1 VSRLAGR
8 STEGTGDGDGIGSD
22 LPEPPRR
29 NRRKRRERRV
39 DPALLAGQLVLNLGL
54 AAVFSLLAELQN
66 ESGFADWGLG
76 LITGSAF
83 LTSLVTQLSL
93 SRYADRG
100 HARRLLIVGLVVGAL
115 SMIWFAFATTLW
127 QLVVARAL
135 YGAAA
140 GLFAPAS
147 RRIAVSAR
155 PERTGEILGLLGA
168 AAIAGF
174 LVGPPVAAGLF
185 EAFGVEA
192 AFALPGVAM
201 LVCLPFVA
209 RLPEPAPHPGATAAP
224 GAIRRL
230 LRQRG
235 VVAAVLAG
243 GSFFLAFGIYDSL
256 WARFMDDQGASTVF
270 IGLSFTAYAVPA
282 LCLGAWGGR
291 ISDRFGAWPATL
303 LAVAGTI
310 PFIFAFGFIGN
321 IWILAG
327 LGIIQSAVDVIG
339 TPGSQAALAER
350 TPPEDLATG
359 QGLGGAF
366 GTLCAAIAGFASGP
380 LYGAGG
386 QALAF
391 PVGAGFMAAVALT
404 AWLIGRSAP
413 PVATRRAVG
422 TDEPGE
428 AYSTTTA

>member
-1 VSRLAGR
+1 MTLPIGR
-8 STEGTGDGDGIGSD
+8 GG
-22 LPEPPRR
+22 RR
-29 NRRKRRERRV
+29 QERRV

-93 SRYADRG
+93 ARFADRG
-100 HARRLLIVGLVVGAL
+100 HARRLLVVGLVVGAL
-115 SMIWFAFATTLW
+115 SMIWFAFGTTLW

-140 GLFAPAS
+140 GLFGPAS

-155 PERTGEILGLLGA
+155 PDKTGEVLGLLGSA
-168 AAIAGF
+168 AVAGF
-174 LVGPPVAAGLF
+174 LVGPPAAAGLF

-192 AFALPGVAM
+192 AFVIPALAM

-209 RLPEPAPHPGATAAP
+209 RLAEPAPHPLSATSVGAV
-224 GAIRRL
+224 GRL
-230 LRQRG
+230 IRQRG
-235 VVAAVLAG
+235 VIAAVLAG

-270 IGLSFTAYAVPA
+270 IGLSFTAYAFPA

-291 ISDRFGAWPATL
+291 ISDRFGAWPSTL
-303 LAVAGTI
+303 LAVAATV
-310 PFIFAFGFIGN
+310 PFIFAYGFIGD
-321 IWILAG
+321 IWLLAG
-327 LGIIQSAVDVIG
+327 LGVVQSAVDVIG

-350 TPPEDLATG
+350 TPPEDLAAG

-386 QALAF
+386 QELAF
-391 PVGAGFMAAVALT
+391 PIGAGFMAAVALA
-404 AWLIGRSAP
+404 AWLIGRTAP
-413 PVATRRAVG
+413 VIVRPGG
-422 TDEPGE
+422 TGAPGGTGTGE